1 MHAPARVEYNDM
13 SRDKDKTDAAEF
25 VDSVV
30 KNKNAEASD
39 ILEKIVRRKV
49 EKHIRKT
56 LRQAEGR

>member
-1 MHAPARVEYNDM
+1 M
-13 SRDKDKTDAAEF
+13 SRNSADRDAERF

-30 KNKNAEASD
+30 REKDAKAEN

-56 LRQAEGR
+56 LLRAGGR

>member
-1 MHAPARVEYNDM
+1 M

-30 KNKNAEASD
+30 RNKNAEASD